1 MNTTENPAHPLPRP
15 VALALL
21 LAFGSTPFA
30 AAAAETTEL
39 PAVTVSASALA
50 LGSDAMSTPVTVLE
64 GKELV
69 LRRDATLGETL
80 AREPGISASPFGA
93 GASRPV
99 IRGMDAARV
108 KVLSD
113 GAEIMDASTVS
124 PDHAIASEPM
134 LAEQIEVLRG
144 PSALA
149 YGGGAIGGVV
159 NVLDRKIPMAIPA
172 RGVEGSVELRGN
184 TAAQE
189 AAGAFE
195 LSADSGNFAVHAE
208 GLKRDARDYRVGD
221 GWAGGRRVDGSFNE
235 TETGSLGLSWVG
247 ARGYLG
253 LAYTHQRNDYGLPG
267 HAHGIEECSA
277 AGDTLVCPEHEEGEE
292 EHEAEGGVPVVKLDS
307 ERWDLR
313 GEYLEP
319 FAGFTRLR
327 LRASHTDY
335 RHHEVEDGTIA
346 TTFRNRAHDG
356 RIELEHA
363 PLAGWRGVL
372 GLQTSRRDFRALGEE
387 AYVPPTLTR
396 KNAAFLVEEYT
407 AGDWRFEA
415 GLRREWQDIDV
426 DAAARDR
433 RHDGSSASLGAVW
446 SFAPRYTL
454 GLSLSR
460 AQRLP
465 TAEELYA
472 DGLHLATATFER
484 GNPALKAETSHNID
498 LSLRKTSGDTT
509 FAVGAYRNRV
519 SDFIF
524 ARTLDALEGLQLVE
538 YAQRDAVFTGVEGQ
552 IRQRLDAI
560 FGVTLFGDYV
570 RARFDGGAGDRDLP
584 RIPAHRVGVRL
595 DARWQGWEGELE
607 WYRVGRQ
614 TQVADFESSTPGY
627 TMVNLSASYT
637 GRFGAQPFQVY
648 VKAMNL
654 GDELAFSHTSFIKNA
669 APLTGRNLTLGV
681 RVPF

>member
-1 MNTTENPAHPLPRP
+1 MNTRQNPACPLPRP
-15 VALALL
+15 VALSLL
-21 LAFGSTPFA
+21 LAFGSAPLV
-30 AAAAETTEL
+30 AAAAEAPEL

-50 LGSDAMSTPVTVLE
+50 VGSDAMSTPVSVLE
-64 GKELV
+64 GNELV

-80 AREPGISASPFGA
+80 AREPGINTSPFGA

-108 KVLSD
+108 KMLSD

-124 PDHAIASEPM
+124 PDHAIASEPI
-134 LAEQIEVLRG
+134 LAGQIEVLRG

-159 NVLDRKIPMAIPA
+159 NVLDHKIPTAIPA
-172 RGVEGSVELRGN
+172 RGIESSVELRGN
-184 TAAQE
+184 TAARE
-189 AAGAFE
+189 ATGAFE
-195 LSADSGNFAVHAE
+195 LTAGKGNFALHAE

-221 GWAGGRRVDGSFNE
+221 GWSEGRRVDGSFNE

-267 HAHGIEECSA
+267 HAHGIEECA
-277 AGDTLVCPEHEEGEE
+277 ATGNALACPEHEEDEQGHEE
-292 EHEAEGGVPVVKLDS
+292 EGGVPVVKLDS

-356 RIELEHA
+356 RVELEHV

-396 KNAAFLVEEYT
+396 KDGAFLVEEYT

-433 RHDGSSASLGAVW
+433 SHDGSSLSLGAVW
-446 SFAPRYTL
+446 NFAPRYTL

-484 GNPALKAETSHNID
+484 GNADLKAETSHNID
-498 LSLRKTSGDTT
+498 LSLRKTAGDTS
-509 FAVGAYRNRV
+509 FSVGAYRNRV
-519 SDFIF
+519 SDFIH
-524 ARTLDALEGLQLVE
+524 ARTLDAVEGLQLVE
-538 YAQRDAVFTGVEGQ
+538 YAQRDAVFTGIEGQ
-552 IRQRLDAI
+552 IRQQLNAV
-560 FGVTLFGDYV
+560 FGATLFGDYV
-570 RARFDGGAGDRDLP
+570 RARFDGGAKDRDLP

-595 DARWQGWEGELE
+595 DARWQGWGGELE
-607 WYRVGRQ
+607 WFRVGRQ
-614 TQVADFESSTPGY
+614 DQVAKFERSTPGY
-627 TMVNLSASYT
+627 TMVNLAASYT
-637 GRFGAQPFQVY
+637 GRFGAQPWLFY
-648 VKAMNL
+648 AKAGNL
-654 GDELAFSHTSFIKNA
+654 GNELAFSHTSFIKSA
-669 APLTGRNLTLGV
+669 APLMGRNLTLGV